1 MRLKRSGSVEMN
13 KDSLGCYD
21 KPESKL
27 ETGRRLN
34 KRLTVLLAESSS
46 QSMNTSYIII
56 CILTFFYNEYG
67 ELPSHKKSFNCF
79 FCFTLAAR
87 E

>member
-67 ELPSHKKSFNCF
+67 WSCQAIKKFNCY
-79 FCFTLAAR
+79 FCFTPAAR
-87 E
+87 K